1 MLPPQQVRSAIFVSL
16 RAFSKLWQ
24 LRSIYYAAPH
34 TGAFGGAAYLGA
46 GGRLGCRARANPP
59 TRLRGTKFLS
69 VPILPPPHASLLG
82 RFRVFDL
89 DQCGAG
95 INLVLDLL
103 GRYEGR
109 PVPPRN

>member
-34 TGAFGGAAYLGA
+34 TGAFGGAAYGLGGA
-46 GGRLGCRARANPP
+46 WVAALAP
-59 TRLRGTKFLS
+59 TPLRGTKFLS